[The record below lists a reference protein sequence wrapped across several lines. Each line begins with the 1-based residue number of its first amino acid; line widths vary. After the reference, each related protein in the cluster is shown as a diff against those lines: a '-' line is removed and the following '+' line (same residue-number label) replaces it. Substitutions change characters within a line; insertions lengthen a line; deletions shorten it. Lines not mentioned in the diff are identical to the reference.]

1 MKKNDYDDYIW
12 RMEHTC
18 WDDNFDDRIEQK
30 MAENLYGDW
39 LDIMTPEQADMYYV
53 WACEQEDEE
62 AEREADELAQMQ
74 AERMGAA

>member
-1 MKKNDYDDYIW
+1 MKRDDYIW
-12 RMEHTC
+12 RMEHTY
-18 WDDNFDDRIEQK
+18 WDDEWDDRIEQK

-39 LDIMTPEQADMYYV
+39 LDIMTPEQADMYYA

-62 AEREADELAQMQ
+62 AEREADELAQIQ

>member
-1 MKKNDYDDYIW
+1 MKRDDYIW
-12 RMEHTC
+12 RMEHTY
-18 WDDNFDDRIEQK
+18 WDDEWDDRIEQK

-39 LDIMTPEQADMYYV
+39 LDIMTPEQADMYYA

-62 AEREADELAQMQ
+62 AERETDELAQIQ